1 MQNCDPSGWR
11 SSFHWRIHRAEF
23 TLSSLTLKG
32 PLLREVL
39 TCLPVA
45 RRIPPGSSHSGWLL
59 HACGMHLIVHTH
71 SIHPSACTGFHAFI
85 LVTYST
91 NTYWCAWLHT
101 NSNANTHTCTHL
113 HTPAC
118 VHLHTPTHI
127 LSHILSLSISLSP
140 SLSLSLSL
148 SFSLYLTVHTLTQ
161 TICLLALLW
170 EKAIP
175 SDRLPLLTEVAHGKL
190 WCASC
195 FPTQY
200 IVVCFMLSN
209 PVHCGVLHHH
219 AFQPSAIH
227 QGPSVAG
234 CGSPVWTP
242 TLSPAP
248 GSWSSLW
255 TPP

>member
-1 MQNCDPSGWR
+1 MH
-11 SSFHWRIHRAEF
+11 SFLLLTVQIHTGAHGC
-23 TLSSLTLKG
+23 T
-32 PLLREVL
+32 
-39 TCLPVA
+39 
-45 RRIPPGSSHSGWLL
+45 
-59 HACGMHLIVHTH
+59 LIVMLTH
-71 SIHPSACTGFHAFI
+71 IHA
-85 LVTYST
+85 
-91 NTYWCAWLHT
+91 
-101 NSNANTHTCTHL
+101 HTCTPPHVY
-113 HTPAC
+113 TC
-118 VHLHTPTHI
+118 THR
-127 LSHILSLSISLSP
+127 LTFSLTFSLSLSLFLP
-140 SLSLSLSL
+140 LCLSLSL

-175 SDRLPLLTEVAHGKL
+175 SDRLPLLTEVAHGKLWCASYFPTQYILVCFMLSNPVHCGVLHAFQPSTL